1 MSGFTNQLAT
11 DFPAGTGNDIRAPK
25 LHGSPF
31 ESRARL
37 VVQCALELLGKR
49 ADEVQ
54 GDIHLSISV
63 VDFSSEFRR
72 RYAGSHPDLAFR
84 TAATFERARLDRR
97 RLPDLPRVIL
107 RQGPPPLSQRQLD
120 HPPQE

>member
-1 MSGFTNQLAT
+1 MVPKDETIMGGLTFA
-11 DFPAGTGNDIRAPK
+11 DNDLRAPK

-37 VVQCALELLGKR
+37 VVKCALDILGKHP
-49 ADEVQ
+49 DETV
-54 GDIHLSISV
+54 GDIHLPISV
-63 VDFSSEFRR
+63 AQFGAEFRR
-72 RYAGSHPDLAFR
+72 RYAISHPELAFR

-107 RQGPPPLSQRQLD
+107 RQGPPPQSQRVSAPLR
-120 HPPQE
+120 